1 MSVSIGLAFLAGL
14 ASFLSPCVLS
24 LVPAYVGYL
33 SGRTIQ
39 QTKNGENQNQW
50 STLIHGLF
58 FILGFSVIFV
68 MMGVAVSTLGSILFD
83 SRVWISRIGGVLV
96 ILFGLHMTGLV
107 HIKYLDYDLR
117 PASKHQKDRSYL
129 SSLLMGIFFSA
140 GWSPCVGP
148 VLGAI
153 LTLALQSG
161 SVREGIILLSAYSS
175 GLAIPFLLASAAIGW
190 FTKIIMKYRP
200 IVHYVEV
207 IMGIFLII
215 LGFMLFLGTLEQL
228 SSLGYLVDFGI

>member
-39 QTKNGENQNQW
+39 QAKSNDSQNQW

-58 FILGFSVIFV
+58 FILGFSVVFILL
-68 MMGVAVSTLGSILFD
+68 GVAVSTLGSILFD
-83 SRVWISRIGGVLV
+83 SRIWISRIGGVFV
-96 ILFGLHMTGLV
+96 ILFGLHITGLI

-117 PASKHQKDRSYL
+117 LAGKSYKERSYF

-161 SVREGIILLSAYSS
+161 SIREGVILLSFYSA
-175 GLAIPFLLASAAIGW
+175 GLAIPFLLASVAIGW
-190 FTKIIMKYRP
+190 FTRFIVKYRP
-200 IVHYVEV
+200 IVHYFEI

-228 SSLGYLVDFGI
+228 SSLGYLIDFGI

>member
-39 QTKNGENQNQW
+39 QAKHGESQNQW

-58 FILGFSVIFV
+58 FILGFSVVFIIL
-68 MMGVAVSTLGSILFD
+68 GVAVSTLGSILFE
-83 SRVWISRIGGVLV
+83 SRLWISRIGGVFV
-96 ILFGLHMTGLV
+96 IVFGLHITGLI

-117 PASKHQKDRSYL
+117 LAGKSYKKRSYF

-161 SVREGIILLSAYSS
+161 SIREGVILLSVYSS
-175 GLAIPFLLASAAIGW
+175 GLAVPFLLSSVAIGW
-190 FTKIIMKYRP
+190 FIKIMMKYRSV
-200 IVHYVEV
+200 VHYFEV
-207 IMGIFLII
+207 IMGVFLII

-228 SSLGYLVDFGI
+228 SGLGYLIDFGL